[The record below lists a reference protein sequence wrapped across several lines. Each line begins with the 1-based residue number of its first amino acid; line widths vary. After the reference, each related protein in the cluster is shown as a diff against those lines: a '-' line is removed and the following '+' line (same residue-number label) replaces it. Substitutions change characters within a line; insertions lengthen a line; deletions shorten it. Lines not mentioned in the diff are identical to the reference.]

1 MPTELTLPR
10 VGTNMEEAT
19 ITAWR
24 KSPGEAF
31 VAGDC
36 LYEIETDKVTF
47 DVEAPFGG
55 TLIECRVPAGENAH
69 VGQVVG
75 LVEPDTP

>member
-1 MPTELTLPR
+1 MTTELTLPR

-19 ITAWR
+19 IVAWR
-24 KSPGEAF
+24 KSPGDLFA
-31 VAGDC
+31 AGEC

-47 DVEAPFGG
+47 DVEAPFAGR
-55 TLIECRVPAGENAH
+55 LLECRVPAGDNAH

-75 LVEPDTP
+75 LVEPATP